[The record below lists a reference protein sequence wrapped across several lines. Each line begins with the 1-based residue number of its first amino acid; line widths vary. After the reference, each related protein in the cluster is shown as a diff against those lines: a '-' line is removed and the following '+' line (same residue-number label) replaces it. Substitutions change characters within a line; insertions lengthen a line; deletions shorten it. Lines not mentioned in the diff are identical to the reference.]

1 MATITGSKRLLTIS
15 ADAMAADNTLT
26 LGGNGVA
33 TQTWVNTQIANLVDS
48 APATLDTLNE
58 LAAALGDDPN
68 FATTISNQIAG
79 KLDSTHD
86 MTLTLNGDVSGSA
99 TFTNMGNATLTVTV
113 ANDSHTHDGRYL
125 QLAGG
130 TMTGTL
136 NAKTLQ
142 TRNTFPEAHNTYDL
156 GTTGVR
162 YKNVYAV
169 NLYGDGS
176 NITGLSTGANYYLDG
191 LSFDTGNGVLTAS
204 VNGAT
209 NQTVDLDG
217 RYSLTSHNHDG
228 RYMRMD
234 QDTHTTGGIE
244 IRGSLSRGTYTTA
257 SQYHT
262 GADNIVLKG
271 NASGI
276 SGIFFESEKDGT
288 NINHPSDFGYIQYHA
303 YGTSTSGE
311 ANELIIGVSN
321 DADDHVILN
330 APNVNGLKFRT
341 GASATDY
348 TVWHSGN
355 FTDSSANW
363 NDAYNNYI
371 TGIAVTGTTTKTITL
386 TQRDGGT
393 ISANFTDIDTNTN
406 TNYYLDGLSF
416 DTATG
421 ILTASVNGTTNQ
433 TVDLDGRYL
442 TSFDITTQTD
452 PKYLRSNAADTAT
465 GLITFSG
472 GITGFTNS
480 AGISGNNFNITGVNQ
495 ITINDPGE
503 GIVFGGGASG
513 SMTLATVDDSSDNIL
528 RFSGTGAQLQVGTN
542 RVLTTADEG
551 SGNGLDAD
559 TLDGQHAS
567 AFQAAGTYNTIIG
580 TDSDINTSGA
590 TIIDNIYVTDGVIT
604 SMGTRTL
611 TPGDIGAAYYD
622 HFRSLGTQAFTNGT
636 NPSITTAQII
646 TEMENDGAFDSY
658 LSAFKTS
665 WSYAG
670 NYDLTDAGNFTETA
684 GTSWLTWTDNSS
696 DSTRGNIT
704 ALAIAPNTGGSAGRV
719 FIYNDQGSSYDPGWR
734 EVWTNTSLDPI
745 INATVSND
753 TITFTKANGS
763 TFNITTSDANTN
775 YYLDGLSFDT
785 STGVLTAVVNGATN
799 QTVDLDGRYLTSFD
813 ITTQT
818 DPKYLRSNAAD
829 TATGLITFS
838 GGITGF
844 TNSAGISGNNFNITG
859 VNQITINDPG
869 EGIVFGG
876 GASGSMTLAT
886 VDDSSDNILRF
897 SGTGAQLQVGT
908 NRVLTTADEGSGNG
922 LDADTLDG
930 QHASAFQAAG
940 TYNTI
945 IGTDSDINTSGAT
958 IIDNIYVTD
967 GVITSMGTR
976 TLTPGDI
983 GAAYYDH
990 FRSLGT
996 QAFTNGTNPSIT
1008 TAQIITEMENDGAF
1022 DSYLSAFK
1030 TSWSYAGNYDLTD
1043 AGNFTETA
1051 GTSWLTWTDNSSDS
1065 TRGNITA
1072 LAIAPN
1078 TGGSAGRVFIYN
1090 DQGSTYS
1097 PGWREVWTNT
1107 SLDPIINA
1115 TVSNDTITFT
1125 KANGST
1131 FNITTSDANTDTN
1144 YYLTGLS
1151 YNSGTSV
1158 LTATVSGATNPTL
1171 DLTNKIYADA
1181 LAVAGNGTA
1190 GQFLRSVGDGTFS
1203 WGTPS
1208 NTTYSAGAGLL
1219 LSGTTFAIDYSNGAD
1234 ALFGNNSVQLGT
1246 PAPSSEIL
1254 FSDTGGAFKEAI
1266 GNVPLSAFNNDLG
1279 WTSNTGDIT
1288 AVRLT
1293 GDNGYAQ
1300 DTSGVAAIDVVGG
1313 TGITTSGGGTTL
1325 TITSTVTDTTY
1336 SAGSGLQLS
1345 GTTFSVDVVDGT
1357 TQTTAANARTTT
1369 SGRTYAIQFD
1379 ASGNLVVNVPWV
1391 DTNTNTTYTA
1401 DGNYGM
1407 TLSGTTFRL
1416 ENDRRRNSSTT
1427 DIYTGNTHDY
1437 TFYDADVGIR
1447 WYTSGAEDMRLQD
1460 NGTLHVDGDVIA
1472 YSSTISDQSFKDDV
1486 VTIDNAIDKVK
1497 KLRGVEYTWNS
1508 GSRKGKRDLGLIAQ
1522 EVEEVLPEIVH
1533 EHEMPLMEDAEA
1545 GKTYK
1550 TVDYEKM
1557 VGVLI
1562 EAVKE
1567 QQTQIDSL
1575 KAQIEQLKSK

>member
-58 LAAALGDDPN
+58 LAAALGDDPS

-191 LSFDTGNGVLTAS
+191 LSFDTGTGV
-204 VNGAT
+204 
-209 NQTVDLDG
+209 
-217 RYSLTSHNHDG
+217 
-228 RYMRMD
+228 
-234 QDTHTTGGIE
+234 
-244 IRGSLSRGTYTTA
+244 
-257 SQYHT
+257 
-262 GADNIVLKG
+262 
-271 NASGI
+271 
-276 SGIFFESEKDGT
+276 
-288 NINHPSDFGYIQYHA
+288 
-303 YGTSTSGE
+303 
-311 ANELIIGVSN
+311 
-321 DADDHVILN
+321 
-330 APNVNGLKFRT
+330 
-341 GASATDY
+341 
-348 TVWHSGN
+348 
-355 FTDSSANW
+355 
-363 NDAYNNYI
+363 
-371 TGIAVTGTTTKTITL
+371 
-386 TQRDGGT
+386 
-393 ISANFTDIDTNTN
+393 
-406 TNYYLDGLSF
+406 
-416 DTATG
+416 
-421 ILTASVNGTTNQ
+421 LTASVNGTTNQ

-442 TSFDITTQTD
+442 TTFDITTQTD

-480 AGISGNNFNITGVNQ
+480 AGISGSNFNITGVNQ

-580 TDSDINTSGA
+580 TDSDINTSGS

-636 NPSITTAQII
+636 NPNITTAQLI

-670 NYDLTDAGNFTETA
+670 NYDLTDAGNFRETA

-704 ALAIAPNTGGSAGRV
+704 ALAIAPNTGNSAGRV
-719 FIYNDQGSSYDPGWR
+719 FIYNDQGSS
-734 EVWTNTSLDPI
+734 
-745 INATVSND
+745 
-753 TITFTKANGS
+753 
-763 TFNITTSDANTN
+763 
-775 YYLDGLSFDT
+775 
-785 STGVLTAVVNGATN
+785 
-799 QTVDLDGRYLTSFD
+799 
-813 ITTQT
+813 
-818 DPKYLRSNAAD
+818 
-829 TATGLITFS
+829 
-838 GGITGF
+838 
-844 TNSAGISGNNFNITG
+844 
-859 VNQITINDPG
+859 
-869 EGIVFGG
+869 
-876 GASGSMTLAT
+876 
-886 VDDSSDNILRF
+886 
-897 SGTGAQLQVGT
+897 
-908 NRVLTTADEGSGNG
+908 
-922 LDADTLDG
+922 
-930 QHASAFQAAG
+930 
-940 TYNTI
+940 
-945 IGTDSDINTSGAT
+945 
-958 IIDNIYVTD
+958 
-967 GVITSMGTR
+967 
-976 TLTPGDI
+976 
-983 GAAYYDH
+983 
-990 FRSLGT
+990 
-996 QAFTNGTNPSIT
+996 
-1008 TAQIITEMENDGAF
+1008 
-1022 DSYLSAFK
+1022 
-1030 TSWSYAGNYDLTD
+1030 
-1043 AGNFTETA
+1043 
-1051 GTSWLTWTDNSSDS
+1051 
-1065 TRGNITA
+1065 
-1072 LAIAPN
+1072 
-1078 TGGSAGRVFIYN
+1078 
-1090 DQGSTYS
+1090 YS

-1300 DTSGVAAIDVVGG
+1300 DTSGVAAINVVGG

-1401 DGNYGM
+1401 DVKPV
-1407 TLSGTTFRL
+1407 
-1416 ENDRRRNSSTT
+1416 NS
-1427 DIYTGNTHDY
+1427 Y
-1437 TFYDADVGIR
+1437 
-1447 WYTSGAEDMRLQD
+1447 
-1460 NGTLHVDGDVIA
+1460 
-1472 YSSTISDQSFKDDV
+1472 
-1486 VTIDNAIDKVK
+1486 
-1497 KLRGVEYTWNS
+1497 
-1508 GSRKGKRDLGLIAQ
+1508 
-1522 EVEEVLPEIVH
+1522 
-1533 EHEMPLMEDAEA
+1533 
-1545 GKTYK
+1545 
-1550 TVDYEKM
+1550 
-1557 VGVLI
+1557 
-1562 EAVKE
+1562 
-1567 QQTQIDSL
+1567 
-1575 KAQIEQLKSK
+1575 